1 MKTLSQARLMVTFAR
16 IVEAGSIS
24 AAAAQCG
31 IDKAS
36 VSRQL
41 GELEDLLGVRLLNR
55 STRHLSL
62 TDVGRVVFDRA
73 TRVLF
78 EVENARSEAESFRSS
93 PSGVLS
99 VSASVAFGRT
109 QIVPHLQ
116 AFLTKHPDIDVDLCL
131 LDRQVDLVDEGFDV
145 LLRLCDQPP
154 EQVVAHRLATIS
166 YAVVAAPEW
175 LAGVEPITHPQQLA
189 QHNCLFYGVR
199 QRATTWKFRLGR
211 EYVSVGVR
219 NRTSINSSEALRHL
233 AVSGMGV
240 ALLPSFAVADEIA
253 KGRLK
258 VLLPQYEA
266 VGYLG
271 TSLYALHLPG
281 RFVAPK
287 VRAFVQFLKD
297 EWISSRN
304 WDAWREAADAEAEL
318 DDATSART

>member
-1 MKTLSQARLMVTFAR
+1 MRTLNQARLMVTFAR

-24 AAAAQCG
+24 AAAIQFG

-41 GELEDLLGVRLLNR
+41 SELEDQLGVRLLNR

-73 TRVLF
+73 TRVMH

-109 QIVPHLQ
+109 QLVPHLS
-116 AFLTKHPDIDVDLCL
+116 AFLAKYPDIDVDLCL

-154 EQVVAHRLATIS
+154 DQVVAHRLSAIT
-166 YAVVAAPEW
+166 YAVVAAPT
-175 LAGVEPITHPQQLA
+175 LLGQIDPITQPEDLA
-189 QHNCLFYGVR
+189 KHNCLFYGFR
-199 QRATTWKFRLGR
+199 QRSTTWKLRLGR
-211 EYVSVGVR
+211 EYFSVDVK
-219 NRTSINSSEALRHL
+219 NRASVNSSEAVRHL
-233 AVSGMGV
+233 AVEGFGI
-240 ALLPSFAVADEIA
+240 ALLPSFAVAKNIA
-253 KGRLK
+253 NGELE

-266 VGYLG
+266 IGYLG
-271 TSLYALHLPG
+271 TALYALHLPG

-297 EWISSRN
+297 EWMPTRN
-304 WDAWREAADAEAEL
+304 WDSWRQPFDAPPA
-318 DDATSART
+318 